1 MHSIHVKGKGKKGD
15 KVSTRFPMCVN
26 HRLRMTTLKEVR
38 KPPVRKL
45 KLRRKST
52 CGLVEFEVPL
62 RHSVY

>member
-15 KVSTRFPMCVN
+15 KVSPRFPMYVN
-26 HRLRMTTLKEVR
+26 HRLQMDNVERGEETTCKET
-38 KPPVRKL
+38 